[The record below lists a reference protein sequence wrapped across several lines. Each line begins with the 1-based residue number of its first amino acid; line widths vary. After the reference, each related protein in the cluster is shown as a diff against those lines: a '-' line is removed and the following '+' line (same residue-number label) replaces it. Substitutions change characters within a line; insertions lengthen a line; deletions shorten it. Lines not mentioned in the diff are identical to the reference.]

1 MARLLTATSFW
12 KANMLQ
18 LKHMVGAGG
27 AIQKPSENLSDC
39 GTAPYHRFFPV
50 RDERAIGPNPPAST
64 GIMLRRGDRKKPSE
78 RRGPGPRHKI
88 CFFFSLRV
96 SFSRAASIC
105 GAPSIPHRM
114 STHKMQCEDEQTS

>member
-27 AIQKPSENLSDC
+27 AIQKPSENQSDC
-39 GTAPYHRFFPV
+39 GTAPYHRFFLV
-50 RDERAIGPNPPAST
+50 RDEGAIGPNPPWST

-78 RRGPGPRHKI
+78 RRGPGPRHQT
-88 CFFFSLRV
+88 FFSSRLPLFPS
-96 SFSRAASIC
+96 SFNLWLPADVFIRC
-105 GAPSIPHRM
+105 L
-114 STHKMQCEDEQTS
+114 